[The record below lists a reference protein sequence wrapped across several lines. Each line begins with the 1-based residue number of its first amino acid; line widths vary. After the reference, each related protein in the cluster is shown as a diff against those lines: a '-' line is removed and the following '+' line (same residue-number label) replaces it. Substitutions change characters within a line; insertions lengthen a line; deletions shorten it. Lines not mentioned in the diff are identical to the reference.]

1 MKANRGKSYDAIVT
15 LKVRLYNSCD
25 DYDMSLG
32 DTFEEIVMGSI
43 ESEGIFGLINDDVA
57 EIINVEQVEH
67 DTKMEIRG

>member
-1 MKANRGKSYDAIVT
+1 MKVDRGKSYDAIVT

-25 DYDMSLG
+25 DYDMNLG

-43 ESEGIFGLINDDVA
+43 ESEGIWGLMNDDVT

-67 DTKMEIRG
+67 EAEIETK